1 MSKKLIQNWDS
12 AKQAVDEWILSI
24 MDLRTAHHHTNSA
37 IKLIQKRVPTENNCV
52 LSGKMPGLSF
62 KYTKTEGLNLTKLTV
77 SNFWVSEFLI
87 YEIFSQS
94 TFNFF
99 YSIIYKQPNS
109 ARFGGAPSSK
119 EDLYHCAPA
128 DKSLFQN
135 ITELHAFT

>member
-99 YSIIYKQPNS
+99 LQYY
-109 ARFGGAPSSK
+109 
-119 EDLYHCAPA
+119 L
-128 DKSLFQN
+128 
-135 ITELHAFT
+135 